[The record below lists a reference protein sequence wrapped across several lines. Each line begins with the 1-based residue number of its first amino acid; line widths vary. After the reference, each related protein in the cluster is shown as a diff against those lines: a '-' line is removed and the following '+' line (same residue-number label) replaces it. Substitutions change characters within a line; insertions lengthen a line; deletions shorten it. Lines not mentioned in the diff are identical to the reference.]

1 MTIGTDE
8 MENGSDRFGV
18 DLELIGRIFRHHLEA
33 GVIRCGCYVPTREE
47 VATKPPEWLHSIVN
61 DWFWESPEELAPD
74 RGQVEDT
81 LAILKARPDADHEL
95 IRAIIADAPDPS
107 V

>member
-1 MTIGTDE
+1 MQDE
-8 MENGSDRFGV
+8 EDRFGV
-18 DLELIGRIFRHHLEA
+18 SEELIRSVIAKHA
-33 GVIRCGCYVPTREE
+33 GLIRFGCYVPTRKE
-47 VATKPPEWLHSIVN
+47 VATQPPEWLHSIVN

-74 RGQVEDT
+74 RGQVEDA

-95 IRAIIADAPDPS
+95 IRAIIADAPDPG